1 MTISSSCSI
10 RDQIVNTKNLCPGQK
25 LQKSE
30 ASKRIYLSMYL
41 LNEWLLGDEGGV
53 DASPDSKF
61 GSVRC
66 PLPIKFV

>member
-1 MTISSSCSI
+1 
-10 RDQIVNTKNLCPGQK
+10 
-25 LQKSE
+25 
-30 ASKRIYLSMYL
+30 
-41 LNEWLLGDEGGV
+41 LLGDEGGV